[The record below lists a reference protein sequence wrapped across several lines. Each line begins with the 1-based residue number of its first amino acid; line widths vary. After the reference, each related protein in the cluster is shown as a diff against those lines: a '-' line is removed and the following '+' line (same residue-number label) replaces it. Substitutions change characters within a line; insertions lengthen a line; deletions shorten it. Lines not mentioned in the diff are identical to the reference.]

1 MDILTFTRTDGATP
15 PTVLLEMK
23 ADGLWSD
30 GKTPDATLEITK
42 DTTACPN
49 CGKTF
54 ADNMLHLCLAG
65 THRNMGSPA
74 TKLEIRGLDD
84 GRGVGYGYTNP
95 PSGTLCFH
103 TDSGDIVYTPGDT
116 TDTDSAEDK
125 ANVIIA
131 NLARAIIQMVTRS
144 F

>member
-1 MDILTFTRTDGATP
+1 MYIPAFTRTDGATH

-84 GRGVGYGYTNP
+84 GRR
-95 PSGTLCFH
+95 GTLCFH
-103 TDSGDIVYTPGDT
+103 TDSGDIIVYTPGDT

-144 F
+144 PSAPH

>member
-1 MDILTFTRTDGATP
+1 MDILTFTRTDGATH

-23 ADGLWSD
+23 
-30 GKTPDATLEITK
+30 DATLEITK

-84 GRGVGYGYTNP
+84 GRR
-95 PSGTLCFH
+95 GTLCFH

-144 F
+144 PSAPH